1 MASALD
7 FLLANGAQFLPN
19 IQESAVKYVFQ
30 KFVMASR
37 VRVATDLAGDWNARK
52 ISEYMPSRRAQELD
66 EDTAIPDTQL
76 LRAKLNEVSPRETG
90 DRYRITERRAG
101 TDPEPI
107 IRDSVEALSYAVG
120 SQVELDLMNAGRSA
134 FRKSI
139 GTLASDLS
147 MTTLNKL
154 AVRFRQQRGVD
165 GSALYHVLHPYQIE
179 PIMEKLLTFTDA
191 IGGAAALE
199 NATSGA
205 VTAFNLPVIGN
216 IALAPL
222 LPRKVVIGLKIY
234 GTGGTFRLQVGNGYV
249 VGENIT
255 GAITVTGTHATD
267 ATAIQTA
274 LNALDMSGY
283 YSGVGTWVVTSASM
297 TNITITPPSDLF
309 LSDPDQVRAAVK
321 YDEDLHV
328 DGGSFDTNHQ
338 KSGYDAITTLTG
350 APEDELGNELGF
362 TVHEK
367 SDVAE
372 GLSFFR
378 DALIYDVRKAP
389 RAFSEVTMQGR
400 TFEYSLSHTYA
411 AAGWRSYL
419 GSRVL
424 STASNDTFS

>member
-19 IQESAVKYVFQ
+19 MQESAVKYIFQ

-37 VRVATDLAGDWNARK
+37 VRVATDMAGDWNARK

-76 LRAKLNEVSPRETG
+76 LRAALNEVSPTEFG

-120 SQVELDLMNAGRSA
+120 SKVEIDLMNAARAA
-134 FRKSI
+134 FRKST
-139 GTLASDLS
+139 GAFGSDLTI
-147 MTTLNKL
+147 TTLNKT

-179 PIMEKLLTFTDA
+179 PIMEKLLTFTEA
-191 IGGAAALE
+191 QGGAAALE
-199 NATSGA
+199 NATNGA

-216 IALAPL
+216 IAIAPL
-222 LPRKVVIGLKIY
+222 LPRRVILGLKVF

-255 GAITVTGTHATD
+255 AAITVSATPATMIANIEAALEALTFEGNGGWTVTGASLTD
-267 ATAIQTA
+267 
-274 LNALDMSGY
+274 
-283 YSGVGTWVVTSASM
+283 
-297 TNITITPPSDLF
+297 ITITPPTTLF
-309 LSDPDQVRAAVK
+309 LPDTDQVRPAVK
-321 YDEDLHV
+321 YDEDLHI
-328 DGGSFDTNHQ
+328 DGGSFDSNHQ
-338 KSGYDAITTLTG
+338 KSGYDLITGLSG
-350 APEDELGNELGF
+350 APTDDLGNSLGF
-362 TVHEK
+362 TVHER
-367 SDVAE
+367 SATAE

-378 DALIYDVRKAP
+378 DALLYDVRKAP
-389 RAFSEVTMQGR
+389 RAFSETTMQGR

-419 GSRVL
+419 GSRIL